1 MRKKSPAMDPGLE
14 RRSVYYLSKKENHKT
29 GSREREGELEEKL
42 RAYTLDDD
50 GTSRK

>member
-1 MRKKSPAMDPGLE
+1 MDPGLE

-29 GSREREGELEEKL
+29 GSGEREGELEEKL